1 MMWPGMMQISA
12 HGIIRDLFY
21 ELEDAQHLADT
32 IIDAYRST
40 FHPAGLTPLTDED
53 EITREVLENLMWS
66 NADNHARIANEVMP
80 TKEDF
85 LEVWRRQ
92 AWEHVRREWYQNQKA
107 DQHSETEQ
115 EVAEMDVN
123 SAYPD
128 IPIGYI
134 IPDFPE
140 DIDYGNSGRQEPK

>member
-53 EITREVLENLMWS
+53 EITREVLENLMWL
-66 NADNHARIANEVMP
+66 NASNHARIANEVMP

-92 AWEHVRREWYQNQKA
+92 SWEHVRREWYQNQKA
-107 DQHSETEQ
+107 DQ
-115 EVAEMDVN
+115 
-123 SAYPD
+123 P
-128 IPIGYI
+128 

-140 DIDYGNSGRQEPK
+140 DIDYGDSGRQEPK